1 MTTFDDLL
9 SIVTDPMISPDG
21 WGDYYLEVVIE
32 LAHKLSQSGEIQECL
47 QHLPLLDEEA
57 HVRLI
62 QVITNFPS
70 SQLFEP
76 LLGLLVEADGEL
88 AEVLI
93 DGLRTW
99 SLDREQRQQLLL
111 VAEKFRGQSK
121 LLDMVINELT
131 TGIR

>member
-21 WGDYYLEVVIE
+21 WGDYYLEVAIE
-32 LAHKLSQSGEIQECL
+32 LAQKLSQSGEIQECL
-47 QHLPLLDEEA
+47 QHLPLFGEEA
-57 HVRLI
+57 QVRLI

-76 LLGLLVEADGEL
+76 LLSLLVEADREL

-121 LLDMVINELT
+121 LLDIVIDELT
-131 TGIR
+131 TPVR

>member
-21 WGDYYLEVVIE
+21 WGDYYLEVAIE
-32 LAHKLSQSGEIQECL
+32 LAQKLSQSGEIQECL
-47 QHLPLLDEEA
+47 QHLPLLDQEA
-57 HVRLI
+57 QIRLI

-99 SLDREQRQQLLL
+99 SLNQEQKQQLLL
-111 VAEKFRGQSK
+111 ISKKFRGQSK
-121 LLDMVINELT
+121 LLDMVINELNIT
-131 TGIR
+131 IR

>member
-1 MTTFDDLL
+1 MSTFDDLL

-21 WGDYYLEVVIE
+21 WGDYYLEVAIE
-32 LAHKLSQSGEIQECL
+32 LAQKLSQSGEIQECVK
-47 QHLPLLDEEA
+47 HLPSLDEEA
-57 HVRLI
+57 HFRLI
-62 QVITNFPS
+62 QVIINFPS

-99 SLDREQRQQLLL
+99 SLDRQQRQQLLL

-121 LLDMVINELT
+121 LLDLVIDELT
-131 TGIR
+131 TPIR